1 MSGLSKKLMQAAAN
15 QGGSPWDLSAA
26 SYDNVSFDVST
37 QDGNPK
43 AIFFKSD
50 GTKMYI
56 AGDNNDSVFQY
67 TLSTSWDV
75 GTAVYDSISFS
86 VKAQLSF
93 TGGLFFKPDG
103 TKMYVPDVD
112 SDLVFQYS
120 LSTAWDLSTA
130 SYDSVSFDVGAQSID
145 TEGIFFK
152 PDGTKMYISN
162 REDSIYQYTLS
173 SPWDLSTAS
182 YDNVAL
188 DVSAEDSATRG
199 VFFKPDG
206 TKMYLAGGGD
216 TDSVYQYSL
225 STAWDLSTASYDNIS
240 ANVGLQEANI
250 YGVFLKPDGTKMY
263 VLGNFSDTVYQYSL

>member
-15 QGGSPWDLSAA
+15 QGGGPWDLSAA

-50 GTKMYI
+50 G
-56 AGDNNDSVFQY
+56 
-67 TLSTSWDV
+67 
-75 GTAVYDSISFS
+75 
-86 VKAQLSF
+86 